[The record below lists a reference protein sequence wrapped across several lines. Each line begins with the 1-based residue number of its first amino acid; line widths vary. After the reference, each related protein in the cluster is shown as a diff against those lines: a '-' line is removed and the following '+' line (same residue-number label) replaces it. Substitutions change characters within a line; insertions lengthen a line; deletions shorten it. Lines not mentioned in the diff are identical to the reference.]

1 MIDRT
6 LPFPL
11 ALRRHDRARNLAP
24 EFRVTCMDW
33 AVRAALVVGVALLLL
48 MSTW

>member
-11 ALRRHDRARNLAP
+11 ALRQRDRARNLAP
-24 EFRVTCMDW
+24 EFRVGLIEW
-33 AVRAALVVGVALLLL
+33 AAGALITVGVALLLL
-48 MSTW
+48 TSTW

>member
-11 ALRRHDRARNLAP
+11 ALRQRDRARNLAP
-24 EFRVTCMDW
+24 EFRVGLIEW
-33 AVRAALVVGVALLLL
+33 AAGALITVGVVLLLF